1 VAPQYA
7 GGDPVWPVRIRP
19 PNAALTSVGMP
30 DVDPHSFTPLLRG
43 SGKSSAVPQR
53 NGNHGLKISATYL
66 GHLLKCQF
74 RFQGEMAFVLVP
86 RYVAEAPAADIG
98 CSRLAELRV
107 ESGNQALAKI
117 LSWQARNY
125 LLRKTL
131 RLSKSADLNQGL
143 NLVKTRRHVAYHE
156 M

>member
-1 VAPQYA
+1 MCVCPSRSS
-7 GGDPVWPVRIRP
+7 GVRRSANMCATRSP
-19 PNAALTSVGMP
+19 PRSA
-30 DVDPHSFTPLLRG
+30 
-43 SGKSSAVPQR
+43 KSSGSADVCR
-53 NGNHGLKISATYL
+53 SAIKISATYRSANSASRE
-66 GHLLKCQF
+66 KT
-74 RFQGEMAFVLVP
+74 AFVLVP
-86 RYVAEAPAADIG
+86 RYVAEEPAADIG

-107 ESGNQALAKI
+107 ESGNQALAKT
-117 LSWQARNY
+117 LSWRARNY